1 MLNHNAPDSQD
12 TKERVWTRF
21 VPSNEPRSV
30 SPGLLHGQC
39 RQEQAEGERRR
50 HVLAPLALLADATG
64 CPGQSGRVCKFHT
77 VYAER
82 AEPRS
87 DSAGGIHVREKLLLQ
102 IRVVLHHLQYFV
114 VPLRIDS
121 FLFYDT
127 QFLRL
132 FLR

>member
-1 MLNHNAPDSQD
+1 MSPG
-12 TKERVWTRF
+12 
-21 VPSNEPRSV
+21 SV
-30 SPGLLHGQC
+30 SPVLAGGQC
-39 RQEQAEGERRR
+39 RQGQAEGERSK
-50 HVLAPLALLADATG
+50 HVLAALALLADTTG
-64 CPGQSGRVCKFHT
+64 CPGQPGRVCKYHT
-77 VYAER
+77 VYAEG

-127 QFLRL
+127 YFLR
-132 FLR
+132 FCLR